1 MSEAQVANLRHQL
14 VAARAD
20 LEAKSGDLSLTSGEV
35 DQLHAELEASAEQ
48 VERLESA
55 KARMERDHK
64 RALGEAKWDVNEAR
78 EQLRAAN
85 EKLQEALIER
95 EVSQA
100 STRDSASR
108 LAAYL
113 DEIERL
119 ERELGTLRGG
129 MEDKANEEKGRDEV
143 MERMREE
150 MRALTED
157 KELLNI
163 ALESKTMEV
172 ALLQRQLPKQAQG
185 AAKGGQTTPK
195 RKLVAST
202 SRLSMN
208 GRGDVTPKA
217 SERLAKS
224 ALGTPS
230 GSSRASLATSIGA
243 SRRVPPVSPTKMVKA
258 SRASTASID
267 DSSDTSFA
275 SARSPLANGPSA
287 LRGGLKGNRR
297 ESSVM
302 GPPSHIPS
310 LSGQARARQ
319 QSLGMGRAST
329 ATPSSG
335 TAAAA
340 AAGHYP
346 SEPNRSTSAVLGDST
361 RQNRPASAMAVP
373 VSPSKIS
380 TFARGPLPR
389 STGGMKDLV
398 AVAEADMGSKA
409 AGGAKG
415 LRRMY
420 SISSLSSIGSGGAR
434 NNAGGHLGI

>member
-1 MSEAQVANLRHQL
+1 
-14 VAARAD
+14 
-20 LEAKSGDLSLTSGEV
+20 
-35 DQLHAELEASAEQ
+35 
-48 VERLESA
+48 
-55 KARMERDHK
+55 
-64 RALGEAKWDVNEAR
+64 
-78 EQLRAAN
+78 
-85 EKLQEALIER
+85 
-95 EVSQA
+95 
-100 STRDSASR
+100 
-108 LAAYL
+108 
-113 DEIERL
+113 
-119 ERELGTLRGG
+119 
-129 MEDKANEEKGRDEV
+129 MEDKADEQKGRDEV

-150 MRALTED
+150 MRALRED

-185 AAKGGQTTPK
+185 AAKGAQTTPR
-195 RKLVAST
+195 RKLAAST
-202 SRLSMN
+202 SKLSMS

-217 SERLAKS
+217 AERLAKS
-224 ALGTPS
+224 AIGTPS
-230 GSSRASLATSIGA
+230 GSSRDSLATRIGA
-243 SRRVPPVSPTKMVKA
+243 SRRIPPVSPTKTVKV

-275 SARSPLANGPSA
+275 SARSSLANGPSA

-310 LSGQARARQ
+310 LSAQAKARQ

-335 TAAAA
+335 TAAAAAA

-373 VSPSKIS
+373 VSPSKIP

-389 STGGMKDLV
+389 TTGGTKDLA
-398 AVAEADMGSKA
+398 AVAEADMASNA
-409 AGGAKG
+409 ARGAIG
-415 LRRMY
+415 VRRM
-420 SISSLSSIGSGGAR
+420 SDISSLNSIGSGGAR
-434 NNAGGHLGI
+434 NNAGGHFGI